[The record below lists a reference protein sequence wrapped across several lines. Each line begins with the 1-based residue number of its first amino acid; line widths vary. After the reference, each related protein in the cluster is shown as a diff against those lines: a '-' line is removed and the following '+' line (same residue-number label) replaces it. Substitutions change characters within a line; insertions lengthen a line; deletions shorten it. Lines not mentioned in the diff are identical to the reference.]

1 MLQEALAETTNL
13 QLAKQSSNAL
23 THQKVDDDD
32 DDDDVDHGDDDEDE
46 DEDEDDETT
55 TNLPACTADGAAML

>member
-32 DDDDVDHGDDDEDE
+32 DDDVDDGDDDE

-55 TNLPACTADGAAML
+55 TNLPACNADGAAML